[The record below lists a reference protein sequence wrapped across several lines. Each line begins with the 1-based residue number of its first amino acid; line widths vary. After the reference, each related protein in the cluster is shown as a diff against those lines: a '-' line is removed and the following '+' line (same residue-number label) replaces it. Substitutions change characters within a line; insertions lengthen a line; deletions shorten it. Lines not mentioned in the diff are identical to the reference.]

1 MSRNSLDFEVEFIDL
16 LRIFCFK
23 VLVFHIVVSLFFN
36 RRVMDILDIYNRH
49 NNFGRLFDMDHKVI
63 EPGHIEYNMVVKE
76 SHLATPKAMHGG
88 AMAGFMDGV
97 LVVAALSAVEAENK
111 VVSTIEFKINY
122 LSAVFLG
129 DELTGFGIVLRKG
142 KRILLVEGKIYNQKN
157 ELVSTATG
165 TFNAYSFE
173 KSDMFE

>member
-1 MSRNSLDFEVEFIDL
+1 
-16 LRIFCFK
+16 
-23 VLVFHIVVSLFFN
+23 
-36 RRVMDILDIYNRH
+36 MDILDIYNKH
-49 NNFGRLFDMDHKVI
+49 NNFGRFFDMNHKVVA
-63 EPGHIEYNMVVKE
+63 PGHIEYNMVVKE
-76 SHLATPKAMHGG
+76 SHLATRTAMHGG

-97 LVVAALSAVEAENK
+97 LGVAALSAVAAENK

-129 DELTGFGIVLRKG
+129 DELKGFGIVLRKG

-173 KSDMFE
+173 KSDMFG